1 MKKVIFAA
9 ILSMP
14 LLSVAQPVTVT
25 LPEKVEVVSVV
36 PRYVTR
42 IVQICTPY
50 QVVKNSPNVNI
61 LGTIVGGLLGN
72 QIGGGSGRTAATAVG
87 AVIGSHV
94 GTNNGSKIV
103 EEMRCEDQYE
113 QIQQGDTVTFR
124 YKGRYVTQV
133 FE

>member
-50 QVVKNSPNVNI
+50 
-61 LGTIVGGLLGN
+61 
-72 QIGGGSGRTAATAVG
+72 
-87 AVIGSHV
+87 HV